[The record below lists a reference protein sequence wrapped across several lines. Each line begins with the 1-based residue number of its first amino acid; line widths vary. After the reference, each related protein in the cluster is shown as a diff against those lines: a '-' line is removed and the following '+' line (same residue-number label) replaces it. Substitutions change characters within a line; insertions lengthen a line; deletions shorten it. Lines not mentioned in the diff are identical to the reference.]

1 MELELY
7 IIIACSVAYLLAGF
21 VDAIAGGGG
30 LITIP
35 SLMLFN
41 IPPHFVLGTNKFAS
55 SLGSLTAI
63 VPFLRNNLIAL
74 HLVPIGF
81 ASAFAGGAL
90 GSWLALQV
98 EPAMLGKVMAF
109 LLPLGLVCSLFSG
122 KSYGGE
128 KDLSVQKQKLYVGIV
143 GLIIGVYDGFF
154 GPATGSFFILAL
166 HLTLGMELVR
176 ASGTTKVLNLASNVG
191 ALATFA
197 SGGVVLYALAIP
209 CALGSIIGNQLGARL
224 AIKVG
229 VKVVR
234 MFLYVALGLL
244 FTSLLYKYV
253 LADMFM

>member
-7 IIIACSVAYLLAGF
+7 IIIACAFIYLVAGF

-41 IPPHFVLGTNKFAS
+41 IPPHFALGTNKFAC

-63 VPFLRNNLIAL
+63 WPFLRNNLIVL
-74 HLVPIGF
+74 HLVPVGF
-81 ASAFAGGAL
+81 AAAFTGGAL

-98 EPAMLGKVMAF
+98 EPALLGKIMAF
-109 LLPLGLVCSLFSG
+109 LLPLGLLCSLMSG
-122 KSYGGE
+122 KNKAEE
-128 KDLSVQKQKLYVGIV
+128 KDIPIHTQKTYVALV
-143 GLIIGVYDGFF
+143 GLGIGVYDGFF
-154 GPATGSFFILAL
+154 GPGTGSFFILAL
-166 HLTLGMELVR
+166 NIILGMELVH

-197 SGGVVLYALAIP
+197 SGGVVLYILAIP
-209 CALGSIIGNQLGARL
+209 CAVGSIIGNQLGARL

-234 MFLYVALGLL
+234 TFLYMALGLL
-244 FTSLLYKYV
+244 FTTLLYKYV
-253 LADMFM
+253 LIDMMS

>member
-7 IIIACSVAYLLAGF
+7 VILACSFMYVVAGF

-41 IPPHFVLGTNKFAS
+41 VPPHFALGTNKFAS

-63 VPFLRNNLIAL
+63 WPFFRNNLIVL
-74 HLVPIGF
+74 HLVPVGF
-81 ASAFAGGAL
+81 ASAFIGGAL

-98 EPAMLGKVMAF
+98 HPDLLGKIMAF

-122 KSYGGE
+122 KSKGAE
-128 KDLSVQKQKLYVGIV
+128 KDIPVSQQKIYVGLV
-143 GLIIGVYDGFF
+143 GLGIGVYDGFF
-154 GPATGSFFILAL
+154 GPGTGSFFILAL
-166 HLTLGMELVR
+166 SLTLGMELVH

-209 CALGSIIGNQLGARL
+209 CAVGSIIGNQLGARL

-234 MFLYVALGLL
+234 GFLYMALGLL
-244 FTSLLYKYV
+244 FATLLYKYF
-253 LADMFM
+253 LADLLA

>member
-1 MELELY
+1 MELEVY
-7 IIIACSVAYLLAGF
+7 VIVACSIMYLVAGF

-41 IPPHFVLGTNKFAS
+41 VPPHFALGTNKFAS

-63 VPFLRNNLIAL
+63 WPFLRNNLIVL
-74 HLVPIGF
+74 RLVPVGF
-81 ASAFAGGAL
+81 AAAFAGGAF

-98 EPAMLGKVMAF
+98 EPAALGKIMAF

-122 KSYGGE
+122 KSRSVE
-128 KDLSVQKQKLYVGIV
+128 KDLPARTEKLYVALV
-143 GLIIGVYDGFF
+143 GLGIGVYDGFF

-166 HLTLGMELVR
+166 NMVLGMELVH
-176 ASGTTKVLNLASNVG
+176 ASGTTKVFNLASNVG

-197 SGGVVLYALAIP
+197 SGGVVLYTLAIP
-209 CALGSIIGNQLGARL
+209 CAVGSIIGNQLGARL

-229 VKVVR
+229 VKMVR
-234 MFLYVALGLL
+234 MFLYMALGLL
-244 FTSLLYKYV
+244 FSTLLYKYV
-253 LADMFM
+253 LMDLLA

>member
-1 MELELY
+1 MEVDLIV
-7 IIIACSVAYLLAGF
+7 IILCSIMYVIAGF

-41 IPPHFVLGTNKFAS
+41 IPPHYVLGTNKLAS
-55 SLGSLTAI
+55 SVGSLTAI
-63 VPFLRNNLIAL
+63 WPFFKNKLIAL

-81 ASAFAGGAL
+81 AAAFLGGIF

-98 EPAMLGKVMAF
+98 SPSTLGKVMAF

-122 KSYGGE
+122 KNLAEE
-128 KDLSVQKQKLYVGIV
+128 KKFSKKKELVYM
-143 GLIIGVYDGFF
+143 GLIGFCIGTYDGFF

-166 HLTLGMELVR
+166 NAILGMELVK
-176 ASGTTKVLNLASNVG
+176 ASGTTKVFNLASNVG
-191 ALATFA
+191 AFVAFA
-197 SGGVVLYALAIP
+197 SGGVVLYALALP

-229 VKVVR
+229 VKAVR
-234 MFLYVALGLL
+234 TFLYVALALL
-244 FTSLLYKYV
+244 FGTLLYKYI
-253 LADMFM
+253 F